1 MPDCTLATQD
11 CALATLQI
19 YIREKMFSHNAEFY
33 IELGAVTF
41 FDLSRIVHSAGP
53 HRLAYM
59 DGSSIFS
66 SLSLDILTTTL

>member
-1 MPDCTLATQD
+1 
-11 CALATLQI
+11 
-19 YIREKMFSHNAEFY
+19 MFSHNAEFY